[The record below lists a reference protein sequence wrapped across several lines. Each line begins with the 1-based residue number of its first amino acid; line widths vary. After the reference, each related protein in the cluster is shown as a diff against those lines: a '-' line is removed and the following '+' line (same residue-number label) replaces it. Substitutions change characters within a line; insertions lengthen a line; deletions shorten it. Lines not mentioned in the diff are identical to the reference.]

1 MQENH
6 GKNIATMAGIIL
18 LILAAA
24 LLLYFQDIPAL
35 WSFSILAVKAA
46 VAIIGYLMGFLLTK
60 LRPGFYVA

>member
-1 MQENH
+1 MQKQH
-6 GKNIATMAGIIL
+6 RRNIAIISGSIL

-35 WSFSILAVKAA
+35 WSLSILAVVAA

-60 LRPGFYVA
+60 RKK

>member
-1 MQENH
+1 MQNQH
-6 GKNIATMAGIIL
+6 GKNIAIISGSIL

-35 WSFSILAVKAA
+35 WSLSILAVVAA

-60 LRPGFYVA
+60 RKK

>member
-1 MQENH
+1 MQKQH
-6 GKNIATMAGIIL
+6 GKNIAIISGLML

-35 WSFSILAVKAA
+35 WSLSILAVVAA

-60 LRPGFYVA
+60 RKK

>member
-1 MQENH
+1 MQNQH
-6 GKNIATMAGIIL
+6 GRNIAIISGSIL

-35 WSFSILAVKAA
+35 WSLSILAVVAA

-60 LRPGFYVA
+60 RKK